1 MSLNTIP
8 TLLYVLPALAA
19 LCFYL
24 RRPLPRW
31 WQAQTPPDDT
41 TWHDVVDALT
51 RDPILIDKPD
61 QGHFH
66 WLTPAFIIAALVAW
80 LYWLFGSLHLKLYA
94 LLTGPGG
101 GNYTLLLGALLVCL
115 TFALT
120 VRSKQQADNRQIW
133 IDTMRDELSVFMS
146 HLQELYAHG
155 ESLQQNRR
163 EMERARM
170 HIELLIN
177 PADRLHRTLGLLLRV
192 ASGLRPIN
200 AIDGPVLKRLKTLDL
215 PAATPISALRWN
227 GKSRPEHDQLLVAQ
241 VYIQRLANVVL
252 KQEWQRVNGNH

>member
-1 MSLNTIP
+1 MSLDTIP
-8 TLLYVLPALAA
+8 TLLYLLPALAA

-24 RRPLPRW
+24 RRPVPRW
-31 WQAQTPPDDT
+31 WQAQTPPDEH
-41 TWHDVVDALT
+41 TWHDAVDALT
-51 RDPILIDKPD
+51 RDPIIIDQP
-61 QGHFH
+61 QGSHFN
-66 WLTPAFIIAALVAW
+66 WLTPAFIIASLVAW

-101 GNYTLLLGALLVCL
+101 GNYALLLGAVLLAV
-115 TFALT
+115 TFACTL
-120 VRSKQQADNRQIW
+120 RSRQQAESRQIW
-133 IDTMRDELSVFMS
+133 IDAVRDELAVFMS
-146 HLQELYAHG
+146 HLQELYSHG
-155 ESLQQNRR
+155 DTLQQNRR

-177 PADRLHRTLGLLLRV
+177 PADRLHRTLALLLRV

-227 GKSRPEHDQLLVAQ
+227 GKTRPEHDQLLVAQ
-241 VYIQRLANVVL
+241 VYIQRLANVIL
-252 KQEWQRVNGNH
+252 KQEWQRVNANH